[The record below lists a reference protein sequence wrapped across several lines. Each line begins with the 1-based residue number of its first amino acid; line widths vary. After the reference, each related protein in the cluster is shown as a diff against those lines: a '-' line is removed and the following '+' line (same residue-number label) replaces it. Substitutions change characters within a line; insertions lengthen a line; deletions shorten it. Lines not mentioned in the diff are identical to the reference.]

1 MRTCMASEA
10 FLIYPKRSCGLF
22 AMQRLRQIVKYAADI
37 SLVEKSTVRKNPSL
51 FISTSKWGKE
61 SIAFST
67 SGSTGEPSTA
77 NVVAV
82 RRMKRSGG
90 WA

>member
-37 SLVEKSTVRKNPSL
+37 SLVEKSTVRKNPKSL
-51 FISTSKWGKE
+51 YLYIE
-61 SIAFST
+61 V
-67 SGSTGEPSTA
+67 GEGVHRVFDEWFHWRALHS
-77 NVVAV
+77 
-82 RRMKRSGG
+82 
-90 WA
+90 